1 LHYKISVAQNDLNFI
16 DAMMPMNNKK
26 QKQAETT
33 YLILASLFITSLVT
47 SNLIFQKFFH
57 WNPFGLYE
65 FELSVG
71 IIAYPVTFLVT
82 DIISEIYGRKR
93 ANKVIT
99 AGVFASA
106 FALLIVVVSTESP
119 ATQWSPIDDKTF
131 KHVFGFTF
139 IAVGASLAA
148 YLLAQFLDV
157 EIFHFWKRVTN
168 GKHLWIRNNF
178 STFTSQ
184 FVDTAT
190 VLLLLCSF
198 GVIEWKL
205 FWPLMAN
212 GYLFKVLFALF
223 DTPFVYAA
231 VFFMRRHFGLEGHG
245 VEIEHF

>member
-1 LHYKISVAQNDLNFI
+1 MDKT
-16 DAMMPMNNKK
+16 KR
-26 QKQAETT
+26 KQAETL

-93 ANKVIT
+93 ANKVVI
-99 AGVFASA
+99 AGVFASV
-106 FALLIVVVSTESP
+106 FALLIIVVSTEAP
-119 ATQWSPIDDKTF
+119 ATNWSPIGDETF
-131 KHVFGFTF
+131 QSVFGFTF

-157 EIFHFWKRVTN
+157 QIFHFWKKLTK
-168 GKHLWIRNNF
+168 GKHLWLRNNF
-178 STFTSQ
+178 STFASQ
-184 FVDTAT
+184 LVDTAT

-198 GVIEWKL
+198 GIIEWEL
-205 FWPLMAN
+205 FGLLLLN
-212 GYLFKVLFALF
+212 GYIFKVMFALF
-223 DTPFVYAA
+223 DTPIIYAVVYFVRKY
-231 VFFMRRHFGLEGHG
+231 FGLEGDG
-245 VEIEHF
+245 AEMVYDED

>member
-1 LHYKISVAQNDLNFI
+1 
-16 DAMMPMNNKK
+16 MNASKK
-26 QKQAETT
+26 KQAETL

-71 IIAYPVTFLVT
+71 IIAYPITFLVT
-82 DIISEIYGRKR
+82 DIISEVYGRKR
-93 ANKVIT
+93 ATRVVQ

-106 FALLIVVVSTESP
+106 FTLLIVVVSTEAP
-119 ATQWSPIDDKTF
+119 ATIWSPIDDVTF
-131 KHVFGFTF
+131 KQVFGFTF

-157 EIFHFWKRVTN
+157 QIFHFWKRITK
-168 GKHLWIRNNF
+168 GKHLWLRNNF

-184 FVDTAT
+184 LVDTGT

-198 GVIEWKL
+198 GVIEWSL
-205 FWPLMAN
+205 FWLLLLN
-212 GYLFKVLFALF
+212 GYLFKVLFALL
-223 DTPFVYAA
+223 DTPVVY
-231 VFFMRRHFGLEGHG
+231 VVVHFMRKYFGLKGDGAEFTLN
-245 VEIEHF
+245 EN